1 MNALSHPLP
10 AWDDDPPQ
18 ALTEFRHALADG
30 SERLRQLFE
39 AGVAADEV
47 VPARA
52 RLIDRLLS
60 LAWQQQIG
68 QTGDFTLV
76 AVGGY
81 GRGELHPGSDID
93 LLILSR
99 RAVND
104 IAPRQREQ
112 ISQFIT
118 FLWDIGLTIGHSV
131 RSPAE
136 CASESRRDVTVITN
150 LIEARLLVGSAA
162 LFADMQR
169 AIAPDQLWSSREFFA
184 AKKQEQARRYAKY
197 HETGYNLE
205 PNVKEGPGGLRDIQT
220 IAWVAKRH
228 FGVNTLFDLVVY
240 GFLTSTEYRELVAG
254 QRFLWQVR
262 LALHMIAKR
271 REDRLVFDHQLALA
285 RHFGHQETQRNAA
298 IEQFMQRYFRTV
310 MELSRLN
317 EVLLQLFEEVILLD
331 DAPDPSPVA
340 LNKRFQLRHGFLE
353 VTDPTV
359 FQRNPFSL
367 LEIFL
372 LLAQHEHIKGVRAT
386 TVRLI
391 RDHRH
396 LIDDRFRA
404 DPRAKSLFMELLRQP
419 EGITRQLRRM
429 NRYGILGAYLPE
441 FGRIMGRMQYDLF
454 HVYTVDTHTLFVLRN
469 LRRFYL
475 PRFAHEFPHCAEVME
490 RIAKPEL
497 LYIAALYHDIAKGRD
512 GDHSELGAHD
522 ALRFCQRHGLP
533 PRDGEL
539 VAWLVRHHLQMSM
552 TAQKRDIYDPQVIEE
567 FAHLVGDQERL
578 DHLYLLTTADI
589 RATNP
594 SLWNDWRESLLVK
607 LYHATHRALLRGLDH
622 PVDKFDRIRE
632 AKAQALAG
640 LRRNGIAEYR
650 VKRVWASFSDDYF
663 LRHAADEV
671 VWHTRAVLKKIN
683 DDRALIL
690 ARPDPSR
697 GGTEIFVYTRDKP
710 AIFALTTAVLEQL
723 GLTVLDARIITSP
736 CGYTLDSYTVVESD
750 GQMIAARSR
759 MKEILFTLRSALNQ
773 TDYIIP
779 EIRHYTPRSHKH
791 FRIATRVTFTDDPLN
806 QRTIMELATTD
817 RPGLLSRVGRAF
829 LECKI
834 HLLNAKIGTVG
845 IRAEDI
851 FFITDHYGLPLKEP
865 EQFIALRR
873 ALIFHLDGTGAN

>member
-1 MNALSHPLP
+1 MNALSDPLP

-18 ALTEFRHALADG
+18 ALTEFRTALADG

-39 AGVAADEV
+39 TGVPATEL

-52 RLIDRLLS
+52 RLIDRLIA

-68 QTGDFTLV
+68 KTTEFSLV

-81 GRGELHPGSDID
+81 GRSELHSGSDID
-93 LLILSR
+93 LLILSLVP
-99 RAVND
+99 AHELSN
-104 IAPRQREQ
+104 PKREL
-112 ISQFIT
+112 ISGFIT

-131 RSPAE
+131 RSPKE
-136 CASESRRDVTVITN
+136 CTLESRRDVTVITN
-150 LIEARLLVGSAA
+150 LIEARLIIGSAN
-162 LFADMQR
+162 LFSDMQAAISSDLIWPSR
-169 AIAPDQLWSSREFFA
+169 AFFA
-184 AKKQEQARRYAKY
+184 AKKQEQCKRYFKY

-240 GFLTSTEYRELVAG
+240 GFLTPTEYRELEQG
-254 QRFLWQVR
+254 QAFLWQVR

-271 REDRLVFDHQLALA
+271 REDRLLFDHQLALA
-285 RHFGHQETQRNAA
+285 RHFGHHDEVRNVA

-317 EVLLQLFEEVILLD
+317 EVLLQLFEEVILFD
-331 DAPDPSPVA
+331 DEPAPYPVA
-340 LNKRFQLRHGFLE
+340 INKRFQLRRGFLE
-353 VTDPTV
+353 ITEPTV
-359 FQRNPFSL
+359 FQHNPFSL

-372 LLAQHEHIKGVRAT
+372 ILSQNNDIKGVRAT
-386 TVRLI
+386 TVRSI

-396 LIDDRFRA
+396 LIDDCFRA
-404 DPRAKSLFMELLRQP
+404 DPRARSLFMEILRQP
-419 EGITRQLRRM
+419 EGVTRQLRRM

-454 HVYTVDTHTLFVLRN
+454 HVYTVDTHTLFVVRN

-475 PRFAHEFPHCAEVME
+475 PRFAGEFPHCSEVME

-497 LYIAALYHDIAKGRD
+497 LYITALYHDIAKGRD

-522 ALRFCQRHGLP
+522 AMQFCQRHGLP
-533 PRDGEL
+533 PRDSEL
-539 VAWLVRHHLQMSM
+539 VAWLVRNHLQMSV

-567 FAHLVGDQERL
+567 FAHLVGNQERL
-578 DHLYLLTTADI
+578 DHLYLLTVADI

-594 SLWNDWRESLLVK
+594 SLWNDWRESLLKK
-607 LYHATHRALLRGLDH
+607 LYHATHRALLRGLDQ
-622 PVDKFDRIRE
+622 PLDKFDRIRE
-632 AKAQALAG
+632 TKQQAILG
-640 LRRNGIAEYR
+640 LRNNGIAEYR
-650 VKRVWASFSDDYF
+650 IKRVWSSFSEDYF
-663 LRHAADEV
+663 LRHSADEV

-683 DDRALIL
+683 DNRALIL
-690 ARPDPSR
+690 ARPDINR

-710 AIFALTTAVLEQL
+710 AIFAMTTAVLEQL
-723 GLTVLDARIITSP
+723 NLTILDARIITSP

-750 GQMIAARSR
+750 GQMITARSR
-759 MKEILFTLRSALNQ
+759 IRDILFTLRSALNRSE
-773 TDYIIP
+773 YEVP
-779 EIRHYTPRSHKH
+779 EIRHYTPRSHRH
-791 FRIATRVTFTDDPLN
+791 FRVPTRVNFIDDPIN
-806 QRTIMELATTD
+806 QRTLMELTTTD
-817 RPGLLSRVGRAF
+817 RSGLLSRVGRAF
-829 LECKI
+829 VECKI

-851 FFITDHYGLPLKEP
+851 FFITDQYGLPLKHAD
-865 EQFIALRR
+865 QFIELRR
-873 ALIFHLDGTGAN
+873 ALIRHLDGSG